1 MKTTKSFHALIAALS
16 LTAASVG
23 VQAATITNSL
33 TTVNDF
39 GGFDWASNGTAV
51 VDGFDPTVVNDTF
64 SLTYYAKATAILDPL
79 GNAIYGL
86 VGTPFEYTI
95 RATLTE
101 TSTCLTFTA
110 GICTNA
116 TFAVNSGG
124 FQIWYDT
131 TPDANMVTGAG
142 ITDGDLLL
150 VGTILAQ
157 PGGGFN
163 VLTGGLATLDAAITF
178 TNTTYINPAL
188 TGSTATTTLQFGSSQ
203 TGWAA
208 PVGTMPGAGASN
220 GGTQALPAGYLAL
233 QADANQ
239 NFTAA
244 TIPEPGT
251 IALAG
256 IALLGLGLARRARK
270 A

>member
-1 MKTTKSFHALIAALS
+1 MKTTKSFSAIIAALS
-16 LTAASVG
+16 LTAAAAG
-23 VQAATITNSL
+23 AQAATITNAT
-33 TTVNDF
+33 TTVTDF

-51 VDGFDPTVVNDTF
+51 VDGFNATVVNDTF
-64 SLTYYAKATAILDPL
+64 DLTYYAKATAILDPL
-79 GNAIYGL
+79 GVAVFGL

-95 RATLTE
+95 RAVLNE
-101 TSTCLTFTA
+101 TSTCLSGLPGT
-110 GICTNA
+110 CTNA
-116 TFAVNSGG
+116 TFAVNSGS

-131 TPDANMVTGAG
+131 TPDSNMVTGAG
-142 ITDGDLLL
+142 ITDGVLILS
-150 VGTILAQ
+150 GTIAAQ

-163 VLTGGLATLDAAITF
+163 VLTGGLATLDATVTF
-178 TNTTYINPAL
+178 TNTTYINPQL

-208 PVGTMPGAGASN
+208 PVDTMPGAA
-220 GGTQALPAGYLAL
+220 GGTQALPANYLAL

-244 TIPEPGT
+244 VPEPGT

-256 IALLGLGLARRARK
+256 IALLGLGLARRGRK